1 MEEILASIRR
11 IISDDGDDALLQPA
25 TKPGPS
31 VSTEAIDAL
40 FGARA
45 PAEDDPIPSFLR
57 QEQPKPEPVRA
68 AEPAR
73 TEPTRAA
80 EPMPRPRIDMPQR
93 QDASLRQDAPARPAF
108 RPESPRPEFSRPESP
123 RPEFSRPAAAESVR
137 AAAPPAEHEADAEL
151 APARRM
157 ADAAGELPSGR
168 QLLSPMADA
177 AVSASFGDLA
187 NTLLSG
193 QARTLEDLVK
203 DMLRPM
209 LKAWLDTNL
218 PPLVERLVRD
228 EIERVSRGR

>member
-11 IISDDGDDALLQPA
+11 IISDDGDDTLLPP
-25 TKPGPS
+25 TVKPGPS

-45 PAEDDPIPSFLR
+45 PVEDDPIPSFLR

-73 TEPTRAA
+73 TEPPRAA
-80 EPMPRPRIDMPQR
+80 EPRPRPRIEMPPTDGPERAAARPEPVRAEPWRAESSRPDPARAETQPR
-93 QDASLRQDAPARPAF
+93 PAAPAPARPL
-108 RPESPRPEFSRPESP
+108 PSS
-123 RPEFSRPAAAESVR
+123 AEREADLQTPPQRR
-137 AAAPPAEHEADAEL
+137 ASDPAE
-151 APARRM
+151 
-157 ADAAGELPSGR
+157 ELPSGR